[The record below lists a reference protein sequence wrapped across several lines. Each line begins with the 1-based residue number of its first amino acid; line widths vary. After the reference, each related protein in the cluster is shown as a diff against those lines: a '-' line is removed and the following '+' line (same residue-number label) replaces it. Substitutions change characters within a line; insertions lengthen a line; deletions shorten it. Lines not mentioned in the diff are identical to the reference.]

1 MVRRRSKI
9 KRTSFRQPTIYYRK
23 PQKKKV
29 DLGNVKK
36 YFSKVA
42 FAIYFLLALIYLIFF
57 SSYFKIKEVIID
69 GTEIS
74 NKDEIANSVLLGHNI
89 LFTKNINMES
99 DILSKFPEVKEVQ
112 IYKGIPDAIKVVV
125 LEYDKS
131 LVWQIGDKY
140 YLVSSQGIV
149 YKDITDKIADYANLP
164 RVIDKRNIAVS
175 ERQRILSPN
184 FVSFVIN
191 ILKDF
196 KEYTNM
202 EPDYFWVDETTMD
215 LTLQTKEVIYVKFDT
230 MRSSKKQ
237 LTNLKNVLI
246 SKRGEIT
253 EYVDVRIDGWAYI
266 K

>member
-1 MVRRRSKI
+1 MRHRSKI

-23 PQKKKV
+23 PKKKNV
-29 DLGNVKK
+29 DFGKIK
-36 YFSKVA
+36 IYFSKVA
-42 FAIYFLLALIYLIFF
+42 FVIYIFLALIYLIFF

-74 NKDEIANSVLLGHNI
+74 NKNEIASSVLLGHNI
-89 LFTKNINMES
+89 LFTKNINMEN
-99 DILSKFPEVKEVQ
+99 DILSKFPEIKEVQ
-112 IYKGIPDAIKVVV
+112 IYKGIPNAIKVVV

-131 LVWQIGDKY
+131 LVWQIGEKY
-140 YLVSSQGIV
+140 YLVSSRGIV
-149 YKDITDKIADYANLP
+149 YKEITDKIADYTSLP
-164 RVIDKRNIAVS
+164 RVLDKRNVAVS
-175 ERQRILSPN
+175 ERQHILSPN
-184 FVSFVIN
+184 FVSFTMN
-191 ILKDF
+191 IIKDF
-196 KEYTNM
+196 KEYTNL

-215 LTLQTKEVIYVKFDT
+215 LVLQTKEVIYVKFDT

-246 SKRGEIT
+246 SKRAEIN